1 MIGTHF
7 SDRNLLSLVLRCK
20 DIEVLHLGC
29 TAITRVGVYII
40 IKHLPKLTHLALS
53 IDALKFK
60 ELSTMQNLKYLWNA
74 RAHRRM
80 SNLILERI
88 ARDFNKYIPR
98 ELVHYHKG
106 LIMPPVLLQRKQE
119 EGIQGNRSIKG
130 CK

>member
-1 MIGTHF
+1 MIGTHLCSKIVKLNLLEICNF

-98 ELVHYHKG
+98 ELVHYP
-106 LIMPPVLLQRKQE
+106 LVM
-119 EGIQGNRSIKG
+119 S
-130 CK
+130 